1 MLIVKIW
8 KPCEIEK
15 CVALLLHKNWAMM
28 VKYEFLKKNL
38 FGPEN
43 SSEVLRLFW
52 GNVHLAHRKNSRLN
66 NHSVLKYK
74 ELRFCQIRSRIGLGK
89 SHTVRIE
96 NSSIVEGSTAERSAF
111 YLQLSAFNL
120 PPSPHSWNHSQT
132 TTSHYFAGVC
142 TAPKVGFLR
151 HQLGLWKRV

>member
-1 MLIVKIW
+1 MLPYFCTKTGQW
-8 KPCEIEK
+8 WLKMNFKKKP
-15 CVALLLHKNWAMM
+15 LWAR
-28 VKYEFLKKNL
+28 KL
-38 FGPEN
+38 FGSFET
-43 SSEVLRLFW
+43 VLRKCTPGW
-52 GNVHLAHRKNSRLN
+52 RKNSRLN

-96 NSSIVEGSTAERSAF
+96 NSSIVEGSIAERSAF

-120 PPSPHSWNHSQT
+120 PPSPYSWNHSQT

-142 TAPKVGFLR
+142 TAPKVGFLH